1 MDEDWDLLLQFFP
14 ARWREMADCTGATK
28 GLRQD
33 KSAANLLRVILI
45 HVGCGY
51 SLKETVLRARRA
63 DLADLSSVALMKRL
77 RKAAPWL
84 RQMCVA
90 LFREQGVALRS
101 AGGFQVRAFDATTVK
116 EPGKTGSLWRVHY
129 SVTLPS
135 LSCDFFKVTRAE
147 GRGTGESFTQ
157 FPITQNDYIL
167 ADRGYSTAPGIEY
180 VVRKKAYVTVRLNTA
195 SLPLRTPRGLS
206 FPLLERVGTIRG
218 TGTTRSW
225 PVQIAGANEPVSGR
239 LCAIRK
245 SNEAIKVAQQ
255 KARKDAVKNGHK
267 VKPETLE
274 FAKYVLLFTTFPE
287 SEFAC
292 NDVLDWYRLRWQVE
306 LVFKRFKSLAAFGH
320 LPKSDSESSKA
331 WLYGKLLVALVME
344 KLIYH
349 AASISPWGYILDE
362 DNKGAEPVA

>member
-1 MDEDWDLLLQFFP
+1 MDEDWSLLLQFFP
-14 ARWREMADCTGATK
+14 AGWKEMADCTGATK

-33 KSAANLLRVILI
+33 KSVANFLRTILI

-51 SLKETVLRARRA
+51 SLKETVLRARQA
-63 DLADLSSVALMKRL
+63 DLADISSVALMKRL

-84 RQMCVA
+84 RQMCIA

-129 SVTLPS
+129 SVKLPS
-135 LSCDFFKVTRAE
+135 LTCDFFKVTRAE

-157 FPITQNDYIL
+157 FPIGQNDYIL
-167 ADRGYSTAPGIEY
+167 ADRGYSTAAGIEHVLRKNAF
-180 VVRKKAYVTVRLNTA
+180 VVVRLNTA
-195 SLPLRTPRGLS
+195 SLPLQTRHGRPFS
-206 FPLLERVGTIRG
+206 LLKRVQTIRR

-225 PVQIAGANEPVSGR
+225 PVQIAGANEAINGR

-245 SNEAIKVAQQ
+245 SNEAIKLAQE
-255 KARKDAVKNGHK
+255 KARREAKKKGHK
-267 VKPETLE
+267 VRPETLE

-292 NDVLDWYRLRWQVE
+292 KDVLDWYRLRWQVE

-320 LPKSDSESSKA
+320 LPKSDSESSKG
-331 WLYGKLLVALVME
+331 WLYGKLFVCLVME
-344 KLIYH
+344 KLISH
-349 AASISPWGYILDE
+349 AASISPWGYIME
-362 DNKGAEPVA
+362 DREVAEPVA

>member
-1 MDEDWDLLLQFFP
+1 MDEDWGLLLQFFP
-14 ARWREMADCTGATK
+14 AKWRELAECTDATK

-33 KSAANLLRVILI
+33 KSVENLLRTILI

-51 SLKETVLRARRA
+51 SLKETVLRARQA

-84 RQMCVA
+84 RQMCLA

-101 AGGFQVRAFDATTVK
+101 AGGFQIRAFDATTVK

-129 SVTLPS
+129 SVRLPS
-135 LSCDFFKVTRAE
+135 LTCDFFKVTRAE
-147 GRGTGESFTQ
+147 GRGTGESFSQ
-157 FPITQNDYIL
+157 FEITPNDYIL
-167 ADRGYSTAPGIEY
+167 ADRGYSTATGIEY
-180 VVRKKAYVTVRLNTA
+180 VVRKQAYVVVRLNTA
-195 SLPLRTPRGLS
+195 SLPLQTRRGRPFS
-206 FPLLERVGTIRG
+206 LLKRVQEIRR
-218 TGTTRSW
+218 TGTVRSW
-225 PVQIAGANEPVSGR
+225 PVQIEGADGPVVGR

-245 SNEAIKVAQQ
+245 SKEAIKLAQE
-255 KARKDAVKNGHK
+255 KATREATKKGHK
-267 VKPETLE
+267 VRPETLE

-292 NDVLDWYRLRWQVE
+292 ADVLDWYRLRWQVE

-331 WLYGKLLVALVME
+331 WLYGKLFVSLVIE
-344 KLIYH
+344 KLISH
-349 AASISPWGYILDE
+349 ASSISPWGYLLE
-362 DNKGAEPVA
+362 DTKVAEPVA